1 MCGIVGII
9 KYKPQSTNIDVEELL
24 LIRDSMEKR
33 GPDGEGLWVSNDN
46 RVALAHRRLEI
57 IGLGEQGIQPMI
69 LENGCSRECGQL
81 VITYNGEIYNYKE
94 LRAELQS
101 LGHRFKSSTDTEVIL
116 HLYEE
121 FGQGF
126 QMKLRGMFA
135 FILVDNSRSL
145 TLLVRD
151 PLGIKPL
158 YYHDENGILTV
169 ASQAKA
175 LLKSKRVSKRT
186 NDGALAGLFIFGNIP
201 EPLTAWQEIKALPA
215 GAVLILDSNG
225 EKQMEKYYSL
235 ASEIENAENL
245 INNEFSLDLFKKELL
260 QDIKAH
266 MVSDVE
272 VGIFLSSGIDSSA
285 ILGMASNLSPNLNSI
300 TLGFK
305 EFEGLQSDEVPIAN
319 QVSKLYGSQHI
330 VSRITGNDFIK
341 NLPLILSDMDQPSVD
356 GVNTWLVAN
365 AAAELDLKVALSGI
379 GGDEFFGGYSTF
391 VNVPSMLRKIN
402 LASKIFKNGEVFR
415 RLSAPLFKKNK
426 PKVAGILE
434 YGDSLEKMWLLN
446 RCVMAP
452 WELANVLGKERTD
465 EALKQLNIETILNA
479 ASPSNLKTE
488 IGKISA
494 LEGGLYM
501 RNQLLRDADWAG
513 MGNSLEIRVPFV
525 DSFLLPTLLTRLIHH
540 WAPETKKNVLAQIP
554 SPSVPDTVVS
564 RGKTGFG
571 LPMEKWISINEDYSS
586 WKSCKALSYSKCTW
600 ARRWAYVIADYFEM
614 M

>member
-9 KYKPQSTNIDVEELL
+9 QYKPQSTNIDIEELL

-33 GPDGEGLWVSNDN
+33 GPDGAGLWVSKDN

-69 LENGCSRECGQL
+69 LENGCSSQYVQV

-94 LRAELQS
+94 LRAELQT
-101 LGHRFKSSTDTEVIL
+101 LGHKFKSNTDTEVIL

-121 FGQGF
+121 FGEGF
-126 QMKLRGMFA
+126 QTKLRGMFA
-135 FILVDNSRSL
+135 FILVDSFRSII
-145 TLLVRD
+145 LLVRD

-175 LLKSKRVSKRT
+175 LLKSKRISKRT
-186 NDGALAGLFIFGNIP
+186 DDGALAGLFIFGSIP
-201 EPLTAWQEIKALPA
+201 EPLTAWKEIKAVPS
-215 GAVLILDSNG
+215 GAVLKFNSNG
-225 EKQMEKYYSL
+225 EKQIDHYFSL
-235 ASEIENAENL
+235 ATEIKNAENL
-245 INNEFSLDLFKKELL
+245 ICSEFNLDLFRTELIE
-260 QDIKAH
+260 DIKAH

-272 VGIFLSSGIDSSA
+272 VGIFLSSGIDSTS
-285 ILGMASNLSPNLNSI
+285 ILGMASNLVPNLNSI

-305 EFEGLQSDEVPIAN
+305 DFEGLHSDEVPVAI
-319 QVSKLYGSQHI
+319 QVSELYGSRNI
-330 VSRITGNDFIK
+330 VRRISGNDFIN
-341 NLPLILSDMDQPSVD
+341 NLPKILSDMDQPSVD

-365 AAAELDLKVALSGI
+365 VAAELDLKVALSGI

-402 LASKIFKNGEVFR
+402 LVKKIFKNGELIR
-415 RLSAPLFKKNK
+415 KLSAPLFKNNN
-426 PKVAGILE
+426 PKAAGILE

-452 WELANVLGKERTD
+452 WELANVLGKERAN
-465 EALKQLNIETILNA
+465 EALKELNIDGILNT
-479 ASPSNLKTE
+479 ASPLNLKTE

-501 RNQLLRDADWAG
+501 KNQLLRDADWAG

-540 WAPETKKNVLAQIP
+540 WAPETKKNILAQIP
-554 SPSVPDTVVS
+554 SPFVPDSVVN
-564 RGKTGFG
+564 RGKTGFS
-571 LPMEKWISINEDYSS
+571 LPMEKWISINDEYSS
-586 WKSCKALSYSKCTW
+586 WKSCKALSNSKCTW

-614 M
+614 I